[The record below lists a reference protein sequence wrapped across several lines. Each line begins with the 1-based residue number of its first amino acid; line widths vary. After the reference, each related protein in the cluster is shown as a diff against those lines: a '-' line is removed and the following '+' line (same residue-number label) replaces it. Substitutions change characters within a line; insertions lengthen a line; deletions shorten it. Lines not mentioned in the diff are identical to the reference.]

1 MRIIGGDLKGR
12 KLTFPKSRDIRPA
25 TDRLKETIFNVLGQ
39 RMDGWN
45 VLDLFAG
52 MGSLG
57 MEALSRGAE
66 RAVFVDSSPEA
77 VRYIRENLEQLGLS
91 GRSQI
96 LCMTADRALNLLAK
110 QAKKFSCIFMDPPY
124 SKGLIKNTLLQLE
137 RSDILCPRGWLVT
150 EYIRHEELPPVQS
163 MVVERTNH
171 YGVTRLSFLIK
182 LDDTHPKKHE
192 DDSGISG

>member
-12 KLTFPKSRDIRPA
+12 KLLFPKSRDIRPA

-39 RMDGWN
+39 RLDDWT

-57 MEALSRGAE
+57 MEALSRGAA

-77 VRYIRENLEQLGLS
+77 VRYIRDNLERLGLT
-91 GRSQI
+91 GRSEI
-96 LCMTADRALNLLAK
+96 LCMSVDKALNLLIRQDK
-110 QAKKFSCIFMDPPY
+110 RFSCIFMDPPY
-124 SKGLIKNTLLQLE
+124 NKGLIKNTLLQIE
-137 RSDILCPRGWLVT
+137 RSDILCPQGWLVT
-150 EYIRHEELPPVQS
+150 EYIKHEELPPLSS
-163 MVVERTNH
+163 MGIERTNQ

-182 LDDTHPKKHE
+182 LDGNHPKKHE
-192 DDSGISG
+192 DDSGISR